1 MTTYAE
7 MMQMCRLCLVKEQV
21 NLPIFDGQGEVQ
33 QIFLKITACLPVKV
47 SREDNLPKNIC
58 DGCSYKLDL
67 LYQFWNTSSNSEKQL
82 IDWLTAAGVEPKQ
95 KSNEPIGLAT
105 QPNVILKQE
114 PVTDLDARSSD
125 AIDAISSD
133 TQNYI
138 IQQQQLAYKP
148 EEYDESQQNLSNSTK
163 KKAAA
168 DPNDESVS
176 KRPRRSS
183 SYVSTVKD
191 YEDDSDEDYVD
202 NTDAGIAK
210 TEDESEE
217 DDDDEDEDL
226 EDEGDDMA
234 DPDFVA
240 KEEEEDSQQ
249 PGPSGTKTTS
259 GPSNCDLNDE
269 ETVTIET
276 TSGPKRVPKKYV
288 TFAPTVQEKVT
299 ITTGRTK
306 DGRSI
311 PLILKSVPVVFKKN
325 LLPTA
330 EKKTIKLQKIDN
342 EDLEYESNSDFEI
355 RQKPTPRTLICS
367 KCGKRFH
374 NQLKLKKHI
383 EKSHVERDLKCPICE
398 EKFKFQN
405 AYYSHLKL
413 HEVDKKYACKY
424 CGRKMASSRVLE
436 VHMRRHTGEYQH
448 KCKDCGKEFY
458 SDFSYSHHRQAE
470 HEGIRYPCEICG
482 SVLKSKRYYRD
493 HMSMHNKKDP
503 RTYECDV
510 CHKYYSTKSA
520 LNGHKRIHSGERY
533 ICHICGKKSIQKGA
547 HNVHMK
553 MHTGERSFICEL
565 CGKDFLRKD
574 VLATHMRRTHEV
586 GHIPCSKCH
595 NIFRTE
601 YQLMVHLHTHSDI
614 DKPFP
619 CQLCDERFIDLNF
632 LRSHVNKVHI
642 ENVPVKPK
650 PPPKLKRK
658 TVAGERRFV
667 CYICDATYASTELL
681 REHFKDHNI
690 DDDQDQD
697 EEEITESYTC
707 NCCDEMFDEIKDLN
721 DHLANHHGGNQQFP
735 TIESNEVELFYEDCT
750 KEIIEDM

>member
-259 GPSNCDLNDE
+259 GPRRRRDAFLGGTKNMHRFFCFLCNTENPVMNRAELTEHYNSQHPESRVIYRRIEDFAKLSHVCDICDMSFETIMEAEKHINQHEDQHSCDHCGAKFIKTLEYAIHLFEHTKSAKCEFCSVMLKNKKKMNVHYAVHLKSMKPFVCELAGCERRFTTLSRLRDHQERHKGEPSYNCE
-269 ETVTIET
+269 ICA
-276 TSGPKRVPKKYV
+276 KKYL
-288 TFAPTVQEKVT
+288 TETN
-299 ITTGRTK
+299 
-306 DGRSI
+306 
-311 PLILKSVPVVFKKN
+311 LKSHINSVHPE
-325 LLPTA
+325 L
-330 EKKTIKLQKIDN
+330 KTGKIMN
-342 EDLEYESNSDFEI
+342 
-355 RQKPTPRTLICS
+355 
-367 KCGKRFH
+367 
-374 NQLKLKKHI
+374 
-383 EKSHVERDLKCPICE
+383 
-398 EKFKFQN
+398 
-405 AYYSHLKL
+405 
-413 HEVDKKYACKY
+413 YACKLCEQSFKY
-424 CGRKMASSRVLE
+424 NMSLKRHVDRVHCNVNGKFQCEKCAHFYSSEEYLKYHLKTVHKPTEYEGLACE
-436 VHMRRHTGEYQH
+436 VCKKICKGAAALKRHIRITHNTPYQV
-448 KCKDCGKEFY
+448 CEVCGKSVKRNGIHLHQLKHGEKTFRCEHCLKM
-458 SDFSYSHHRQAE
+458 FSSKQE
-470 HEGIRYPCEICG
+470 LIVHE
-482 SVLKSKRYYRD
+482 
-493 HMSMHNKKDP
+493 
-503 RTYECDV
+503 
-510 CHKYYSTKSA
+510 
-520 LNGHKRIHSGERY
+520 RIHSGKKPYKCKHCGQAFTQAGTRKIHER
-533 ICHICGKKSIQKGA
+533 I
-547 HNVHMK
+547 
-553 MHTGERSFICEL
+553 HTNERPFICEV
-565 CGKDFLRKD
+565 CGKGFTSRG
-574 VLATHMRRTHEV
+574 VLNVHTK
-586 GHIPCSKCH
+586 KCH
-595 NIFRTE
+595 RT
-601 YQLMVHLHTHSDI
+601 V
-614 DKPFP
+614 
-619 CQLCDERFIDLNF
+619 
-632 LRSHVNKVHI
+632 
-642 ENVPVKPK
+642 
-650 PPPKLKRK
+650 
-658 TVAGERRFV
+658 
-667 CYICDATYASTELL
+667 
-681 REHFKDHNI
+681 
-690 DDDQDQD
+690 
-697 EEEITESYTC
+697 
-707 NCCDEMFDEIKDLN
+707 
-721 DHLANHHGGNQQFP
+721 
-735 TIESNEVELFYEDCT
+735 
-750 KEIIEDM
+750 

>member
-259 GPSNCDLNDE
+259 GP
-269 ETVTIET
+269 
-276 TSGPKRVPKKYV
+276 
-288 TFAPTVQEKVT
+288 
-299 ITTGRTK
+299 
-306 DGRSI
+306 
-311 PLILKSVPVVFKKN
+311 
-325 LLPTA
+325 
-330 EKKTIKLQKIDN
+330 
-342 EDLEYESNSDFEI
+342 
-355 RQKPTPRTLICS
+355 
-367 KCGKRFH
+367 
-374 NQLKLKKHI
+374 
-383 EKSHVERDLKCPICE
+383 
-398 EKFKFQN
+398 
-405 AYYSHLKL
+405 
-413 HEVDKKYACKY
+413 
-424 CGRKMASSRVLE
+424 
-436 VHMRRHTGEYQH
+436 
-448 KCKDCGKEFY
+448 
-458 SDFSYSHHRQAE
+458 
-470 HEGIRYPCEICG
+470 
-482 SVLKSKRYYRD
+482 
-493 HMSMHNKKDP
+493 
-503 RTYECDV
+503 
-510 CHKYYSTKSA
+510 
-520 LNGHKRIHSGERY
+520 
-533 ICHICGKKSIQKGA
+533 
-547 HNVHMK
+547 
-553 MHTGERSFICEL
+553 
-565 CGKDFLRKD
+565 
-574 VLATHMRRTHEV
+574 
-586 GHIPCSKCH
+586 
-595 NIFRTE
+595 
-601 YQLMVHLHTHSDI
+601 
-614 DKPFP
+614 
-619 CQLCDERFIDLNF
+619 
-632 LRSHVNKVHI
+632 
-642 ENVPVKPK
+642 
-650 PPPKLKRK
+650 
-658 TVAGERRFV
+658 
-667 CYICDATYASTELL
+667 
-681 REHFKDHNI
+681 
-690 DDDQDQD
+690 
-697 EEEITESYTC
+697 
-707 NCCDEMFDEIKDLN
+707 
-721 DHLANHHGGNQQFP
+721 
-735 TIESNEVELFYEDCT
+735 
-750 KEIIEDM
+750 